1 MSSHRKKS
9 RKKTDPGPG
18 GRRRSRSAN
27 DYRGTIQEV
36 GSHRDEVVIE
46 WLGIIRGL
54 SILNHPNLARTPP
67 NIILIF
73 YYVTYFTI

>member
-18 GRRRSRSAN
+18 GRRRSRSAD

-36 GSHRDEVVIE
+36 GNPRDEGVIE
-46 WLGIIRGL
+46 GQ
-54 SILNHPNLARTPP
+54 
-67 NIILIF
+67 
-73 YYVTYFTI
+73 